1 MRLLHTSD
9 WHLGRSLHGVDL
21 LDAQRAFIDQIV
33 ALAQSESVDGVLV
46 AGDVF
51 DRAVPPVETVA
62 LFSEALARLVEHC
75 EVVVLA
81 GNHDSAT
88 RLGFGAQVHRK
99 EIHFATDISRVGE
112 AVELRAGD
120 ESVLIY
126 PIPYLDPDAARS
138 ILSESAEPLARSH
151 EAVMS
156 AAMRRIN
163 ADRERRAQ
171 AHGPRPAVVTAHAF
185 VVGGSAS
192 DSERDITVGT
202 VASVPVE
209 LFDGVDYVALGHLH
223 GPQSIGAAN
232 QSPTRRT
239 VEYSGSPLRYSFS
252 ERNHAKSVTIVD
264 IEPNGVVATKRL
276 ALEQP
281 RGMGRLEGSL
291 DEVLCH
297 PQLEDFKDRWVQ
309 VLVTDSARPEQL
321 HERIREVLPFAISIE
336 HRPELVNV
344 TAAAVQQVMTA
355 TDPTTVCSEFFARVT
370 GSPPSEAE
378 VTVLSNAYVAA
389 RESSQG

>member
-33 ALAQSESVDGVLV
+33 ALAESESVDAVLV

-62 LFSEALARLVEHC
+62 LFSDALARLVQHC

-88 RLGFGAQVHRK
+88 RLGFGAQIHRR

-112 AVELRAGD
+112 AIELRAGD

-126 PIPYLDPDAARS
+126 PIPYLDPDGARS
-138 ILSESAEPLARSH
+138 ILSASSEPLPRSH
-151 EAVMS
+151 EAVMA
-156 AAMRRIN
+156 AAMTRIN
-163 ADRERRAQ
+163 ADRASRAQ
-171 AHGPRPAVVTAHAF
+171 ARGSQPSVVTAHAF
-185 VVGGSAS
+185 VVGGRAS

-202 VASVPVE
+202 VDSVPAE
-209 LFDGVDYVALGHLH
+209 LFDGIDYVALGHLH
-223 GPQSIGAAN
+223 GPQSIGAAGN
-232 QSPTRRT
+232 SPRHV

-252 ERNHAKSVTIVD
+252 ERDQVKSVTIVD
-264 IEPNGVVATKRL
+264 IETSGEVTTQRL
-276 ALEQP
+276 PLAQP
-281 RGMGRLEGSL
+281 RGMARLEGTL
-291 DEVLCH
+291 AEVLSN
-297 PQLEDFKDRWVQ
+297 PVLAELKDQWLQ
-309 VLVTDSARPEQL
+309 VVVTDPSRPERL
-321 HERIREVLPFAISIE
+321 HEHIREVLPFAISIE
-336 HRPELVNV
+336 HRPQLTNV

-355 TDPTTVCSEFFARVT
+355 TDPTTVCTEFFARVT

-378 VTVLSNAYVAA
+378 IVVLSNAYVTA
-389 RESSQG
+389 RESSQV